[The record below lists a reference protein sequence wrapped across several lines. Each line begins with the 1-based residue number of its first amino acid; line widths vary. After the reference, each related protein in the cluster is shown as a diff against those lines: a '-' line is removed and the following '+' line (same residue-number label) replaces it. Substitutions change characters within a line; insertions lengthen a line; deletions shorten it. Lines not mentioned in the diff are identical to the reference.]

1 MVYDNPKEA
10 RELIRRGELSRPTC
24 GIAPGYTQANLVILP
39 KELAFDFF
47 LFCQRNPKPCP
58 ILEVLEAGKYE
69 PVLTAPG
76 ADVRVDVPLYRVYK
90 DGELICEDRDITR
103 YWSSEM
109 VSFLLGCSFTFETA
123 LIRAGI
129 SLRHIVEGKNIAM
142 YVTNIQAI
150 PAGIFF
156 GPVVVS
162 MRPIPVAKIVRAV
175 QITSNFPSMHGA
187 PIHIGD
193 PEKIGIDDL
202 AQPDYGDP
210 VALKDDEVPVFWACG
225 VTPQAVALRSKP
237 SLMITHSPGHMFI
250 TDLLDEDFAIL

>member
-162 MRPIPVAKIVRAV
+162 MRPIPVAKIVRVV

-187 PIHIGD
+187 PIHIGE
-193 PEKIGIDDL
+193 PERIGIDDL

>member
-1 MVYDNPKEA
+1 
-10 RELIRRGELSRPTC
+10 
-24 GIAPGYTQANLVILP
+24 LVIMP
-39 KELAFDFF
+39 KRFAFDFF
-47 LFCQRNPKPCP
+47 LFCQRNPKACP

-162 MRPIPVAKIVRAV
+162 MRPIPVAKIVRV
-175 QITSNFPSMHGA
+175 IQITSNFPSMHGA
-187 PIHIGD
+187 PIHVGD
-193 PEKIGIDDL
+193 PEGIGIDDL

-210 VALKDDEVPVFWACG
+210 VALKDGEVPVFWACG
-225 VTPQAVALRSKP
+225 VTPQVVALRSKP